1 MQIDTPVTT
10 KHHVSDPCLSFDEWQ
25 RVVNVLESGQ
35 ITMGAAVKKFEATF
49 GKLLGSEHA
58 VSSSNGT
65 SALHL
70 ALLAI
75 GVKPGDEVI
84 VPDLTFIATAN
95 AVSYCGA
102 TPVFVDVDETW
113 GADVESVRRAV
124 TEKTVGIIAV
134 HLYGAPCKIWDLMA
148 LANDHKLWLVE
159 DAAEGLGGS
168 LDNRALG
175 TFGHAGVFSF
185 YGNKVLTTAEGGM
198 LVTDDPGLA
207 AKARLY
213 RGQGQGDVRYQ
224 HQVIGYNYR
233 MSDLH
238 AAVGIGQLEHLP
250 ASLARRR
257 EVIQAYQSRLQ
268 GCLSGPSVPEG
279 LLAPWLYTGVLPA
292 GVERSSFMDELASQG
307 IETRPTFVP
316 LHDQP
321 CYRRHDGGVFPNST
335 RIGSRGVSLPT
346 HPNLSDFD
354 VEEIADSVLATVQ
367 KLGGF

>member
-1 MQIDTPVTT
+1 MQIDTPVTI
-10 KHHVSDPCLSFDEWQ
+10 KHHVSDPCLDYHECGSVED
-25 RVVNVLESGQ
+25 VLHSGQ
-35 ITMGAAVKKFEATF
+35 ITMGDAVKEFEVKF
-49 GKLLGSEHA
+49 GKLVGSEHA
-58 VSSSNGT
+58 VSASSGT

-70 ALLAI
+70 AMLAI

-113 GADVESVRRAV
+113 GADVEAVRRAV

-134 HLYGAPCKIWDLMA
+134 HLYGAPCRIWDLME
-148 LANDHKLWLVE
+148 LANEHQLWLVE

-175 TFGHAGVFSF
+175 TFGHCGVFSF

-207 AKARLY
+207 ARARLY
-213 RGQGQGDVRYQ
+213 RGQGQTAARYE
-224 HQVIGYNYR
+224 HSVIGYNYR

-238 AAVGIGQLEHLP
+238 AAVGLGQLEHHQ

-257 EVIQAYQSRLQ
+257 EIIQAYQSRLQ
-268 GCLSGPSVPEG
+268 GCLSGPIVAEG
-279 LLAPWLYTGVLPA
+279 VLAPWLYTGVLPA
-292 GVERSSFMDELASQG
+292 GVERSSFMDELAQQG

-316 LHDQP
+316 MHDQP

-354 VEEIADSVLATVQ
+354 VEEIADAVLATVQ

>member
-10 KHHVSDPCLSFDEWQ
+10 KHHVSDPCLSMQEWQ
-25 RVVNVLESGQ
+25 LVDRVMESGR
-35 ITMGAAVKKFEATF
+35 ITMGEAVRSFEQKF
-49 GKLLGSEHA
+49 GKQLGVEHA
-58 VSSSNGT
+58 VSASSGT

-70 ALLAI
+70 AMLAI

-102 TPVFVDVDETW
+102 TPVFVDVDATW
-113 GADVESVRRAV
+113 GADVEAVRRAV
-124 TEKTVGIIAV
+124 TDKTVGIIAV

-148 LANDHKLWLVE
+148 LANEHELWLVE
-159 DAAEGLGGS
+159 DAAEGFGGS

-207 AKARLY
+207 ARARLY
-213 RGQGQGDVRYQ
+213 RGQGQGATRYQ
-224 HQVIGYNYR
+224 HEVIGYNYR

-238 AAVGIGQLEHLP
+238 AAVGLGQLEHIS

-257 EVIQAYQSRLQ
+257 EIVQDYQSRLQ
-268 GCLSGPSVPEG
+268 GCLSGPIVAEG

-292 GVERSSFMDELASQG
+292 GVARSSFMDELAKQG

-321 CYRRHDGGVFPNST
+321 CYRRHDGGVFPNAT

-354 VEEIADSVLATVQ
+354 VEEIADVVLSTVQ
-367 KLGGF
+367 KLGGH